1 MSQLDLSLQLDKES
15 CVPPGL
21 KWIKSEGDMPSY
33 HLYDRLKYTGWRVD
47 HCGHPTA
54 LRPYAISDDNEEKAY
69 ATHNGFAFSHVYCA
83 RWSAE
88 EMYKAKK
95 PETWEHIDIRIRDLH
110 QSRAI
115 ERCMNYDAFPRVPY
129 KFRGSIVEHVYLGL
143 RYITPNVKKYQVDL
157 VNKHRRGRKRVVDS
171 VKIEA
176 RDRSDAK
183 RIARSHWVGGH
194 EYVYDIRQAGLKE
207 PIKDTDEMIA
217 LLKKL
222 TDEGMKFPKAGY
234 MKWED
239 KYKISQDWTFFEPGG
254 WKYRGLPDGYD
265 VIVRR

>member
-1 MSQLDLSLQLDKES
+1 M
-15 CVPPGL
+15 
-21 KWIKSEGDMPSY
+21 
-33 HLYDRLKYTGWRVD
+33 
-47 HCGHPTA
+47 
-54 LRPYAISDDNEEKAY
+54 
-69 ATHNGFAFSHVYCA
+69 
-83 RWSAE
+83 
-88 EMYKAKK
+88 
-95 PETWEHIDIRIRDLH
+95 
-110 QSRAI
+110 
-115 ERCMNYDAFPRVPY
+115 
-129 KFRGSIVEHVYLGL
+129 

-157 VNKHRRGRKRVVDS
+157 VNKHRRGRKRVVES

-183 RIARSHWVGGH
+183 RIARSQWVGGH
-194 EYVYDIRQAGLKE
+194 ECVYDIRQAGLKE

-239 KYKISQDWTFFEPGG
+239 KYKIGQDWTFFEPGG

-265 VIVRR
+265 IIGNMKEYFVGCEDPKRVHELDAAMMNAYSLRNRKEPLKVNRWMLDSGAFSQIGLGEHAPGKFVQTPEEYVNDLPYAYRTAET